1 MKLYFCFPEKKVGG
15 VSILFL
21 RISKNLS
28 EKFFKKTYLID
39 FEDGYMARS
48 LSEKDKFIKYHPSKK
63 IILGRDES
71 SPNTIIFQ
79 SMTPWSIFKN
89 IVSEDSRVIFWTC
102 HPNNFVPDL
111 HYLNFLGDGFKKFFL
126 KVFLYTYYKKS
137 KNFVKYLLKENS
149 LFFMDQTTLK
159 NTSYFLD
166 ISVENPEFLPIAI
179 EKSSLENSLV
189 PLEKLT
195 LFWIG
200 RLVDFKYFIL
210 EKLILDL
217 ERLVPNLS
225 FSLKVIGDGPYL
237 KNLNSLKSKVSY
249 EISVER
255 EIENNKLDDYL
266 INNCSIL
273 FAMGTAAL
281 EGAKLGI
288 PTILLDISYKRISQ
302 VYNYRW
308 LFERD
313 GMTLGENIKD
323 VSLDSSND
331 DSLELRINEY
341 LENFKEIS
349 SKTLKYFDNNH
360 NLENTSSELL
370 KKIDNS
376 TSQWGKIK
384 KSKFTS
390 RGIVYNFYKY
400 LKR

>member
-1 MKLYFCFPEKKVGG
+1 MTLYFCFPEKKVGG

-28 EKFFKKTYLID
+28 KKFSKKTFLID

-48 LSEKDKFIKYHPSKK
+48 LNDKDKIIKYYPSEK
-63 IILGRDES
+63 IILDEEKSIS
-71 SPNTIIFQ
+71 STIIFQ

-102 HPNNFVPDL
+102 HPNNFIPDL
-111 HYLNFLGDGFKKFFL
+111 HFLNFLGDGFKKFFF
-126 KVFLYTYYKKS
+126 KVFLYPYYKKS
-137 KNFVKYLLKENS
+137 QNFVKYLLNENS

-159 NTSYFLD
+159 NTSFFLD
-166 ISVENPEFLPIAI
+166 VSIENPKFLPIAI
-179 EKSSLENSLV
+179 EKSSREKSLL
-189 PLEKLT
+189 PPEKIT

-217 ERLVPNLS
+217 EKLVPNLS
-225 FSLKVIGDGPYL
+225 FSLKIIGDGPYL

-249 EISVER
+249 EISIEQ
-255 EIENNKLDDYL
+255 EIENNKLDNYL

-288 PTILLDISYKRISQ
+288 PTILLDISYKRINKE
-302 VYNYRW
+302 YNYRW
-308 LFERD
+308 LYKRD

-323 VSLDSSND
+323 VSSNSLGK

-341 LENFKEIS
+341 LENFEEIS
-349 SKTLKYFDNNH
+349 SKTFKYFDNNH
-360 NLENTSSELL
+360 NLDNTSLELL

-384 KSKFTS
+384 DSKFTS

>member
-28 EKFFKKTYLID
+28 EKFIKKTYLID

-48 LSEKDKFIKYHPSKK
+48 LSEKDKIIKYHPSEK
-63 IILGRDES
+63 IILGKDES
-71 SPNTIIFQ
+71 SYNTIIFQ
-79 SMTPWSIFKN
+79 SMTPWSIFRN

-102 HPNNFVPDL
+102 HPNNFIPDL

-126 KVFLYTYYKKS
+126 KVFLYPYYKKS
-137 KNFVKYLLKENS
+137 QNFVKYLLKENS
-149 LFFMDQTTLK
+149 LFFMDQTSLK
-159 NTSYFLD
+159 STSYFLD

-179 EKSSLENSLV
+179 EKSSHENLLM
-189 PLEKLT
+189 PLEKIT

-217 ERLVPNLS
+217 ERLVPNLN
-225 FSLKVIGDGPYL
+225 FSLKIIGDGPYL

-249 EISVER
+249 EISIER
-255 EIENNKLDDYL
+255 EIEHNKLDDYL

-302 VYNYRW
+302 AYNYRW

-313 GMTLGENIKD
+313 GMTMGENIKD
-323 VSLDSSND
+323 VSLDSSNE
-331 DSLELRINEY
+331 DSLELRIKEY

>member
-1 MKLYFCFPEKKVGG
+1 
-15 VSILFL
+15 
-21 RISKNLS
+21 
-28 EKFFKKTYLID
+28 
-39 FEDGYMARS
+39 MARS

-179 EKSSLENSLV
+179 EKSSLENSLM
-189 PLEKLT
+189 PLEKVT

-217 ERLVPNLS
+217 ERLVPNLN
-225 FSLKVIGDGPYL
+225 FSLKIIGDGPYL

-249 EISVER
+249 EISIER

-288 PTILLDISYKRISQ
+288 QTILLDISYKRISQ

-331 DSLELRINEY
+331 DSLELRIKEY

>member
-1 MKLYFCFPEKKVGG
+1 MKLFFCFPEKKIGG

-21 RISKNLS
+21 RVSRSLSK
-28 EKFFKKTYLID
+28 KFSRDTYLID
-39 FEDGYMARS
+39 YKDGYMAQN
-48 LSEKDKFIKYHPSKK
+48 LDEEDKLIPYNPFVEIDLEGEKSNEN
-63 IILGRDES
+63 IL
-71 SPNTIIFQ
+71 IFQ
-79 SMTPWSIFKN
+79 SMTPWSIFNN
-89 IVSEDSRVIFWTC
+89 IFSENARVIFWTC
-102 HPNNFVPDL
+102 HPNNFIPDL
-111 HYLNFLGDGFKKFFL
+111 SFLNFFGDRAKKLFL
-126 KVFLYTYYKKS
+126 KTFLFQYYKKS
-137 KNFVKYLLKENS
+137 QNFVKYLLKENS

-159 NTSYFLD
+159 NTTYFLD

-179 EKSSLENSLV
+179 EKSSLENSLM
-189 PLEKLT
+189 PLKKIT

-217 ERLVPNLS
+217 ERLVPTLS
-225 FSLKVIGDGPYL
+225 FSLKIIGDGPYH

-249 EISVER
+249 EISIER

-288 PTILLDISYKRISQ
+288 PTILLDISYKRINKE
-302 VYNYRW
+302 YNYRW
-308 LFERD
+308 LYERD

-323 VSLDSSND
+323 VSSNSLGK

-341 LENFKEIS
+341 LENFEEIS
-349 SKTLKYFDNNH
+349 SKTFKYFDNNH
-360 NLENTSSELL
+360 NLDNTSLELL

-384 KSKFTS
+384 DSKFTS

>member
-28 EKFFKKTYLID
+28 EKFIKKTYLID

-179 EKSSLENSLV
+179 EKSSLENSLM
-189 PLEKLT
+189 PLEKVT

-302 VYNYRW
+302 AYNYRW

-313 GMTLGENIKD
+313 GMTLGENVKD

>member
-1 MKLYFCFPEKKVGG
+1 MKLFFCFPEKKIGG

-21 RISKNLS
+21 RVSSVLSK
-28 EKFFKKTYLID
+28 KFSRDTYLID
-39 FEDGYMARS
+39 YKDGYMAQN
-48 LSEKDKFIKYHPSKK
+48 LDEEDKLIPYNPSAEVDLEGKK
-63 IILGRDES
+63 SNENI
-71 SPNTIIFQ
+71 IIFQ

-102 HPNNFVPDL
+102 HPNNFIPDL
-111 HYLNFLGDGFKKFFL
+111 HFLNFLGDGFKKFFL

-137 KNFVKYLLKENS
+137 KDFVKYLLKENS
-149 LFFMDQTTLK
+149 LFFMDRTTLK

-179 EKSSLENSLV
+179 EKSSLENPLV
-189 PLEKLT
+189 PLEKVT

-302 VYNYRW
+302 AYNYRW

-313 GMTLGENIKD
+313 GMTLGENVKD